1 MARKLQ
7 LRRDTAARWE
17 SLNPV
22 LADGEIGIE
31 KDTGLAKLG
40 NGSDGW
46 TALPY
51 FDPSGFEARL
61 AAVENGTHS
70 GPPGPQGPAGPQG
83 PQGPQGSGA
92 QGPEGPQGPQG
103 PAGPVSWGD
112 LTDWG
117 AGVAY
122 SASAPKSLVRYSGS
136 TYVCTVSHTSS
147 AAFDGTKF
155 AQLAAQGPAGPQGPA
170 GAAGAQGPT
179 GPQGAQGA
187 AGPSGPTGPQGPAG
201 NTGPQGPEGPT
212 GATGPQGI
220 QGPDGQSF
228 VPDVVADSS
237 LRVSYDAET
246 LGFSFLAIDLGAIAF
261 KTANTS
267 GAWSSWVPFGRGP
280 TGPQGPAGATGAVG
294 PQGPAGPQG
303 ETGPQGATGPQGPEG
318 PQGPAG
324 AQGSQG
330 PTGNTGPAAWSAV
343 TAWSAG
349 QTYVVDPPASAVTYG
364 GETYVCITGHTSGGA
379 FDGAKFAKIAQKGAD
394 ELGLLVNPFF
404 EVSQENGSTLLSDV
418 GSTGAYAADQWKTLE
433 SAATLVMSAQS
444 VATPFSGTAGYK
456 RLASSVK
463 GTATT
468 AQASLGSSEVC
479 TPIQQT
485 IEGTFWR
492 SLGWGTSDARNV
504 VVVGVVM
511 ASVSGT
517 YAISLRNAAGTR
529 SMVKTVAL
537 TANTPTVICE
547 TFSGDTSGTWVTANA
562 ASAVLEVGTTTGSTY
577 ETASL
582 GSWLSGDYRS
592 ATTATDWQGTTSAFV
607 QAGYLNVFPV
617 GALPWSSASEIT
629 GEALQRLINMRRPFD
644 EERRRCQRYY
654 KQTYADG
661 TQPGSATSVGAVFNA
676 FEASTSYGFLG
687 AVELDMR
694 TTPAL
699 TLYSVLGASGKAT
712 VDGVDKIAA
721 ATGVGPTRASAYLSN
736 QAVTVAQ
743 FGYVHFVTDARM

>member
-1 MARKLQ
+1 MTIQSTVYNWYRQGTVAVTNGS
-7 LRRDTAARWE
+7 TAVTGTTTAFVTNVRAGDGFT
-17 SLNPV
+17 
-22 LADGEIGIE
+22 ADGGSTWYEIASVTDNTHLVLVSPFAGSTASGLSYSIDRRSLAWQVGSE
-31 KDTGLAKLG
+31 TSAQLLALMQMLQQTLKTTGQPP
-40 NGSDGW
+40 NTIGSDG
-46 TALPY
+46 
-51 FDPSGFEARL
+51 
-61 AAVENGTHS
+61 AVAYDASAMVFYTNTGGVWDTGTS
-70 GPPGPQGPAGPQG
+70 FRGSSILS
-83 PQGPQGSGA
+83 GSGA
-92 QGPEGPQGPQG
+92 PSSGTGNNADFYLDTSNWRIYG
-103 PAGPVSWGD
+103 
-112 LTDWG
+112 
-117 AGVAY
+117 
-122 SASAPKSLVRYSGS
+122 PKSGGAWGSYTSLV
-136 TYVCTVSHTSS
+136 
-147 AAFDGTKF
+147 
-155 AQLAAQGPAGPQGPA
+155 
-170 GAAGAQGPT
+170 
-179 GPQGAQGA
+179 
-187 AGPSGPTGPQGPAG
+187 
-201 NTGPQGPEGPT
+201 GPT
-212 GATGPQGI
+212 GATG
-220 QGPDGQSF
+220 
-228 VPDVVADSS
+228 
-237 LRVSYDAET
+237 
-246 LGFSFLAIDLGAIAF
+246 
-261 KTANTS
+261 
-267 GAWSSWVPFGRGP
+267 
-280 TGPQGPAGATGAVG
+280 ATGS
-294 PQGPAGPQG
+294 
-303 ETGPQGATGPQGPEG
+303 TGATGPANTLSIGSVTTG
-318 PQGPAG
+318 AAG
-324 AQGSQG
+324 SSASATITGTAPTQTLSLTIPRGDTGASGSG
-330 PTGNTGPAAWSAV
+330 AGNVTGPASSTVGHLALYDNTSGTLLKDGGAI
-343 TAWSAG
+343 SFAG
-349 QTYVVDPPASAVTYG
+349 AEASA
-364 GETYVCITGHTSGGA
+364 
-379 FDGAKFAKIAQKGAD
+379 Q
-394 ELGLLVNPFF
+394 LGLLVNPFF

-607 QAGYLNVFPV
+607 QAGYLNIFPV

-629 GEALQRLINMRRPFD
+629 GEALQRLLNMRRPFD